1 MSCVSCTYVFSC
13 CVVRFFFFKQK
24 TAYEMRISDWSS
36 DVCSSD
42 LRPDLLIV
50 ARGGGSLEDLM
61 AFNEEAVVRA
71 AAESAIPLI
80 SAVGHETDTTLIDFA
95 SDRRAP
101 TPTAAAEMAVPV
113 RMELVADVSGL
124 EDRLRRS
131 VLRLAREKRQHLD
144 ALGRGLRGPR
154 EQLEMARQRFD
165 DLSER
170 LRSGLRVGLKV
181 QRGRLDTQIAKLRP
195 ALLRRE
201 AADYRRRLD
210 EAGQIGR
217 AHV

>member
-1 MSCVSCTYVFSC
+1 
-13 CVVRFFFFKQK
+13 
-24 TAYEMRISDWSS
+24 
-36 DVCSSD
+36 
-42 LRPDLLIV
+42 
-50 ARGGGSLEDLM
+50 M
-61 AFNEEAVVRA
+61 A
-71 AAESAIPLI
+71 
-80 SAVGHETDTTLIDFA
+80 G
-95 SDRRAP
+95 
-101 TPTAAAEMAVPV
+101 PV
-113 RMELVADVSGL
+113 RMERVADVSGR
-124 EDRLRRS
+124 EDRLRRA

-201 AADYRRRLD
+201 AADYRRRD
-210 EAGQIGR
+210 RQRG
-217 AHV
+217 V